1 MLRTEPCM
9 TAVLPR
15 LILLSLLAVACSGA
29 DRGYLP
35 VVGPP
40 PIRFALPPPPP
51 PAEPVVLP
59 PWPQTDAQPVAATAP
74 TTNAPGPTDV
84 TVSASSTP
92 STAATAEAT
101 KPEKVPPDAVGA
113 GPNGPDATAPGQL
126 FQPFVLPPGSPPPLT
141 EPDLLTPQAFMRYF
155 LIKPGAGTNN
165 AGVGALWPVSFIPP
179 QPLLAPPSSTATFE
193 TTPPGKP

>member
-113 GPNGPDATAPGQL
+113 APNGPDATAPGQL
-126 FQPFVLPPGSPPPLT
+126 FQPFVT
-141 EPDLLTPQAFMRYF
+141 
-155 LIKPGAGTNN
+155 AGKKN
-165 AGVGALWPVSFIPP
+165 GVGLGLALSRKT
-179 QPLLAPPSSTATFE
+179 LLSHGGDLWAENNHGGACFVMKLPC
-193 TTPPGKP
+193 